1 MFSTQELI
9 ELLAN
14 NEKRREFI
22 QNYKIWGVWITQP
35 ELNLTYYKYDLPNT
49 NGGTLIAME
58 HLYEP
63 YYGDGEVKTLVTYYL
78 HSGKYFKPTA
88 ASESEVTAQLKEIK
102 MRLCKEQK
110 KRDRQCR
117 KCGSKSFKVTQEG
130 ETLCLACL
138 APVI

>member
-22 QNYKIWGVWITQP
+22 QNYKEWGVWITQP

-49 NGGTLIAME
+49 NGGKLIAME
-58 HLYEP
+58 HLYES

-78 HSGKYFKPTA
+78 HTGKYFRPSA
-88 ASESEVTAQLKEIK
+88 ASESEVAAQLKDIK
-102 MRLCKEQK
+102 VSLSKEQK

-117 KCGSKSFKVTQEG
+117 KCGSRSFKLTKED
-130 ETLCLACL
+130 ETLCVACL
-138 APVI
+138 APVA